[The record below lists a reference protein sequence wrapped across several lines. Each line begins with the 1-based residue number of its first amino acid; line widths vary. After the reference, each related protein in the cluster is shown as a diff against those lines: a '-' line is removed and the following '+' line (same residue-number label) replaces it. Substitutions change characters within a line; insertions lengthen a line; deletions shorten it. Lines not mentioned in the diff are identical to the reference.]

1 MIKTKKLLCIL
12 SLLFIT
18 PLISSCENDDYSTSD
33 RLNKVVESKFKG
45 EGIYSFEANNR
56 VDGSW
61 DPVILVFG
69 YYDNK
74 LVCDLLIEH
83 GNDTAPER
91 GFRCREI

>member
-1 MIKTKKLLCIL
+1 MIKNKKLLFIA
-12 SLLFIT
+12 SLLLIT
-18 PLISSCENDDYSTSD
+18 LLISSCENNDYSTSD
-33 RLNKVVESKFKG
+33 RLNKIVESEFKG
-45 EGIYSFEANNR
+45 DGIYSFEAINR

-61 DPVILVFG
+61 NPVILVFG

-74 LVCDLLIEH
+74 VVCDLLIEH